1 MSESTEIINKAKDV
15 IDTMLGYLGFVV
27 QVEED
32 NTHPGGGLHIFTKE
46 AEVLIGKDGKRLEDI
61 QYLINRIVHQH
72 YPKAKRLRI
81 DIEHYRSMQ
90 DDALVQRVDGA
101 VAPLT
106 VEALQATEAAAHSLR
121 LELEETRFREREA
134 SGAQQQAQ
142 NYASV
147 TGTFKEMTYW
157 NHDTAPSGRDYVPQA
172 MRWFEVARKVHA
184 PLPLEAE
191 KNSEDAAAVP
201 TPAAP

>member
-1 MSESTEIINKAKDV
+1 MSESTEIISKAKDV

-90 DDALVQRVDGA
+90 DDALVQRVQEHADKVRQTGRA
-101 VAPLT
+101 IKLWAMNSY
-106 VEALQATEAAAHSLR
+106 HRR
-121 LELEETRFREREA
+121 LIH
-134 SGAQQQAQ
+134 
-142 NYASV
+142 N
-147 TGTFKEMTYW
+147 TFKEDPMI
-157 NHDTAPSGRDYVPQA
+157 DTWSPRDSAKVK
-172 MRWFEVARKVHA
+172 RITLIRK
-184 PLPLEAE
+184 
-191 KNSEDAAAVP
+191 KTDG
-201 TPAAP
+201 